1 MPVILPSGAQ
11 DRWMNGESKYLKI
24 LLSPFPAVEMTSH
37 PVSYDVNHT
46 KIDDAHLIRPLEPN
60 LGVTARLF

>member
-1 MPVILPSGAQ
+1 
-11 DRWMNGESKYLKI
+11 MNGESKYLKI